1 MESPEE
7 PANPNVLSNTDIDK
21 LTLELL
27 VNKSKLQ
34 PYLAK
39 SNPNE
44 YRRLMERQQL
54 YLKHKERIESFTY
67 QLLEQHTRP
76 QQPLL
81 VSKDIQSVFD
91 VFIDKCI
98 YHFEKMCDIETEE
111 SHLYY
116 GNSDDDKNDE
126 DVMFGNCEDESY
138 TPKPPKQNKPSNQ
151 NPSKPNPSNP
161 KYTYPMGTLDMFV
174 RRK

>member
-1 MESPEE
+1 MESSEE
-7 PANPNVLSNTDIDK
+7 SANPNVLSNSDIDK

-39 SNPNE
+39 SDPNE

-54 YLKHKERIESFTY
+54 YLKHKQRIESFTY
-67 QLLEQHTRP
+67 QLLEQHTRSN
-76 QQPLL
+76 QPLL

-98 YHFEKMCDIETEE
+98 YHFEKLCDAETED

-116 GNSDDDKNDE
+116 GNSDEDNDE
-126 DVMFGNCEDESY
+126 DVMFSNCAEEP
-138 TPKPPKQNKPSNQ
+138 PKPPKKTKKP
-151 NPSKPNPSNP
+151 
-161 KYTYPMGTLDMFV
+161 YTYATGTLDMFV